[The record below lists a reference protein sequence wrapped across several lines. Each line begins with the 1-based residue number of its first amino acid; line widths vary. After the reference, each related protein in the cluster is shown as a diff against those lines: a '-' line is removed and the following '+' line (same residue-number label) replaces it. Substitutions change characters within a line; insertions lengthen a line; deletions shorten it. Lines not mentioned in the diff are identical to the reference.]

1 VKLQE
6 LQRDAEANRNIYEQ
20 FLSRFKTTN
29 EQRLQQT
36 SQVKV
41 VSAATP
47 PTRPTRPPLS
57 LILVALAIGAMLSSV
72 AIVTLLEAIGGFAT
86 AEAEGAVKNPNSGD
100 QKSADR
106 KSADSKP
113 VDLEPA
119 DPKPADAKLGEPAPA
134 EAALA
139 PGMPAWSGN
148 SNLAV
153 SGAERSVWRATM
165 LHEGE
170 GAAELGG
177 HLQELLDSI
186 VGMPGRRGKVVLVTS
201 GETGVGKSTV
211 AQSLNSLA
219 VERGMLSVLIEVV
232 PDQVLSRARPG
243 SADESAGG
251 RALRTNARS
260 VNVLLDS
267 SKNINVGAFSGDVR
281 TEFNLIVI
289 DAPALTEQA
298 EVAAMLAHADF
309 TILVARDGATNP
321 GAINKAKA
329 ALSTFGNS
337 LIGIVINRTDEK
349 LNSKLATA
357 R

>member
-1 VKLQE
+1 L
-6 LQRDAEANRNIYEQ
+6 
-20 FLSRFKTTN
+20 
-29 EQRLQQT
+29 
-36 SQVKV
+36 
-41 VSAATP
+41 
-47 PTRPTRPPLS
+47 
-57 LILVALAIGAMLSSV
+57 LSSV
-72 AIVTLLEAIGGFAT
+72 AIVTLLEAVGGFARADT
-86 AEAEGAVKNPNSGD
+86 EDAVKD
-100 QKSADR
+100 AKSADPTL
-106 KSADSKP
+106 ADDEPADHELADPK
-113 VDLEPA
+113 LEDQKPA
-119 DPKPADAKLGEPAPA
+119 DPKLGDPAPA

-139 PGMPAWSGN
+139 PGMPAWNGN
-148 SNLAV
+148 PNPAAA
-153 SGAERSVWRATM
+153 GAERSVWRATM

-186 VGMPGRRGKVVLVTS
+186 VALPGRRGKVVLVTS

-211 AQSLNSLA
+211 AHSLNSLA

-232 PDQVLSRARPG
+232 PDQVLSRARHG
-243 SADESAGG
+243 SADESASG

-267 SKNINVGAFSGDVR
+267 SKNINIGAFSGDVR

-337 LIGIVINRTDEK
+337 LIGIVINKTDEK